1 MTITVRCTKQGEGRG
16 GLLDHPTDKGII
28 PEILQQTFEEM
39 EKQVAES
46 VKSVKSKL
54 VIFEERMEEKFI
66 EMKEVT
72 KLIEE
77 IYRVFNGRRSTALNS
92 KRRSTALKESLT

>member
-1 MTITVRCTKQGEGRG
+1 MTITIRHTKQGEGRG
-16 GLLDHPTDKGII
+16 DHPTDKGII

-46 VKSVKSKL
+46 VKSIKSKL
-54 VIFEERMEEKFI
+54 VVFEERMEEKFI

-72 KLIEE
+72 KTI
-77 IYRVFNGRRSTALNS
+77 G
-92 KRRSTALKESLT
+92 ESIGHLMGKINLMTKCKCDKYIL